1 MRCNACGNELPEGVL
16 FCNKCGTKIDYAD
29 VNQSAAGAGY
39 DYSDNGNGGMQYEQ
53 PVYDYN
59 NNYYNGTNNNAQSAM
74 GGTPFMAD
82 GPLKTNRGLAKYIV
96 LNMITCGIYGLFV
109 LHGIGKDLN
118 VLAAGDNEETPGI
131 FKLILLNMLTCG
143 IYSYFWYFKVGNR
156 MHANA
161 ERYGLYFEENGT
173 TYLAW
178 FLAGSM
184 TCGIGSFIAIYYMF
198 KNMNAL
204 CGAYNYYCVN
214 GML

>member
-1 MRCNACGNELPEGVL
+1 MKCNACGNELPEGVL

-29 VNQSAAGAGY
+29 VNQGAAGTDYGY
-39 DYSDNGNGGMQYEQ
+39 TDNSYVNYGQTDYNTYNNGN
-53 PVYDYN
+53 DDRSYN
-59 NNYYNGTNNNAQSAM
+59 AM
-74 GGTPFMAD
+74 GGAPFMAD
-82 GPLKTNRGLAKYIV
+82 GPLKTNRGLAKYII

-109 LHGIGKDLN
+109 LHGIAKDLN
-118 VLAAGDNEETPGI
+118 VLAAGDNEDTPGI
-131 FKLILLNMLTCG
+131 FMLILLNMVTCG

-161 ERYGLYFEENGT
+161 QRYGLDFEENGT

-178 FLAGSM
+178 ILAGSM
-184 TCGIGSFIAIYYMF
+184 TCGIGTYIGIYYMF